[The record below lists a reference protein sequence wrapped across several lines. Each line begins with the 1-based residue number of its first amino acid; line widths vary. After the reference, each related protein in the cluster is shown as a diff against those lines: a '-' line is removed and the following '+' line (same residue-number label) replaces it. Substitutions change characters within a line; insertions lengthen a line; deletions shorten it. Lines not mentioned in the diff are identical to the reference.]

1 MILSRPTT
9 SSSSSSTSSSTPAS
23 PAQLTLRE
31 QLAVLLQRL
40 SGVPGAGKIPIADAN
55 GRLDAWVTATGGGS
69 SMGFLMT
76 VMPEMGLISFEGVD
90 YSLGLELIV
99 LTG

>member
-31 QLAVLLQRL
+31 QLAALLQRL

-69 SMGFLMT
+69 FSVIAIPALRVVEFDIPYYTRLGS
-76 VMPEMGLISFEGVD
+76 IIIFEA
-90 YSLGLELIV
+90 
-99 LTG
+99 